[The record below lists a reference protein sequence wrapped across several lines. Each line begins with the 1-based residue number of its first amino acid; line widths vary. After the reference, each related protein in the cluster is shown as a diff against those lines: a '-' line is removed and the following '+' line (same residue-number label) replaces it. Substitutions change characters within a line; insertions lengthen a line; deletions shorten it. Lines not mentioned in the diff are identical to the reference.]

1 MNGPVA
7 ITSIIEAAD
16 DYDLVTLCDVKGDL
30 GITTTVDDAYLQRR
44 IDELSRAARLYMNR
58 TLQMETVRDQFWP
71 QRDPY
76 PWQLPGGYMPLQLS
90 RWPIVGAVARSS
102 LAPPPAPDLSQ
113 TAGGGPSAPQTY
125 FVVTTYVTVEGETL
139 PSPEASVSVD
149 AGALLTVGPPP
160 AAVDSALRPAIG
172 WNVYVGLTQG
182 AEARQNGQAPLPMD
196 APFTLPAAP
205 VTGLSPP
212 PATSVSENSRA
223 LVEGTDYLV
232 DNVRGQLTRQ
242 VAIEPYPARWLTLP
256 IVVQYTAG
264 YPVVPPDVSGAMS
277 RAVKA
282 LYMARS
288 RDPAIKSQSAAGIYA
303 ASYNTTKD
311 AGAGALFPPDVYG
324 VLDGYRV
331 PVIA

>member
-1 MNGPVA
+1 MNSSVA

-16 DYDLVTLCDVKGDL
+16 DYDLVTLQDVKDDL
-30 GITTTVDDAYLQRR
+30 GITVTTDDAYLERR
-44 IDELSRAARLYMNR
+44 ITELSAVAQHYMNR

-76 PWQLPGGYMPLQLS
+76 PWQLPGGVMPLQLS
-90 RWPIVGAVARSS
+90 RWPIAGAVAGSA

-113 TAGGGPSAPQTY
+113 TAGGASDAPQTF

-139 PSPEASVSVD
+139 PSPEASISVD

-160 AAVDSALRPAIG
+160 TAVDSALRPAIG

-212 PATSVSENSRA
+212 PATSVFENSRA
-223 LVEGTDYLV
+223 LIEGTDYLV
-232 DNVRGQLTRQ
+232 DAVRGHLTRQ
-242 VAIEPYPARWLTLP
+242 GAIEPYPVRWLTLP
-256 IVVQYTAG
+256 IVVQYAAG
-264 YPVVPPDVSGAMS
+264 FDPIPPDVSGTLS

-282 LYMARS
+282 LYMSRM

-303 ASYNTTKD
+303 ASYSSAKD
-311 AGAGALFPPDVYG
+311 PGAGALLPPDAYA

>member
-16 DYDLVTLCDVKGDL
+16 SYDLVSLCDVKGDL
-30 GITTTVDDAYLQRR
+30 GITTTTDDAYLQRR
-44 IDELSRAARLYMNR
+44 ITELSSAAQQYMNR

-76 PWQLPGGYMPLQLS
+76 PWQLPGGAMPLQLS
-90 RWPIVGAVARSS
+90 RWPIIGAIAGSA

-113 TAGGGPSAPQTY
+113 TSGGASDAPQTC

-149 AGALLTVGPPP
+149 AGALLMVGPPP
-160 AAVDSALRPAIG
+160 AAVDGALRTAIG
-172 WNVYVGLTQG
+172 WNVYVGITQG

-205 VTGLSPP
+205 VTGISPP
-212 PATSVSENSRA
+212 PATSVSENSIM
-223 LVEGTDYLV
+223 LVEGTDFLV

-242 VAIEPYPARWLTLP
+242 ANIEPYPARWLALP
-256 IVVQYTAG
+256 IIVQYAAG

-282 LYMARS
+282 LYMART

-303 ASYNTTKD
+303 ASYTAAKD
-311 AGAGALFPPDVYG
+311 AGVGALFPPDVYG